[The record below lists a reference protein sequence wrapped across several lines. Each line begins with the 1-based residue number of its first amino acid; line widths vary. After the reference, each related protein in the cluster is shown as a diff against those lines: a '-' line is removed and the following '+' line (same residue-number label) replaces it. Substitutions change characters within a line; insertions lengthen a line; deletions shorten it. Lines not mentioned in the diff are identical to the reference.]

1 MQINH
6 KYRMKPFTEYCRQ
19 SGKSMVDQFRCF
31 LEKSISWLH
40 LFYLSPTV
48 SLNPV
53 WHMVI
58 TLVSVFTVLNVGSEH
73 NMIIYLSDSSLSD
86 NSRHCSRWSGELS
99 IDIRY
104 HSLEQ
109 YGKQTHKI
117 FQTLSCLTAE
127 EEQKCGTESHS
138 FDVDFKTNSQI

>member
-1 MQINH
+1 
-6 KYRMKPFTEYCRQ
+6 MKPFTEYCLQ
-19 SGKSMVDQFRCF
+19 SGKSMVDQFRFFLDKVFLGCICF
-31 LEKSISWLH
+31 T
-40 LFYLSPTV
+40 YLRLCLWIQSDTW
-48 SLNPV
+48 SL
-53 WHMVI
+53 
-58 TLVSVFTVLNVGSEH
+58 LLSLCSVLYNVGSEH
-73 NMIIYLSDSSLSD
+73 NMIIYLSDSSLAD

-127 EEQKCGTESHS
+127 EEQKCGSESHS